1 MHADDLARLPIFAGL
16 TPEQLACLAEH
27 FSVVAYLEGTEIFA
41 AGDRA
46 DQLYILRSGEVV
58 IRYRP
63 YDGGS
68 LDLALLQPG
77 GAFGWSAALKRAYYT
92 SSAFCR
98 TAVQVLVI
106 SANALHQIMADDP
119 ELAGMLLERTA
130 LIAGSRLDSLGRQV
144 IELLQPK
151 THKPLARRG
160 AHSSSK

>member
-1 MHADDLARLPIFAGL
+1 MHADDLARLPMFAGL
-16 TPEQLACLAEH
+16 SPDQLAR
-27 FSVVAYLEGTEIFA
+27 LEGHFEVVGYMEVTEIFA

-68 LDLALLQPG
+68 LDVTLIQPG

-98 TAVQVLVI
+98 TDVQVLSI
-106 SANALHQIMADDP
+106 SANALHKIMSDNS
-119 ELAGMLLERTA
+119 ELAGLLLERTA

-151 THKPLARRG
+151 THRPTAKRG
-160 AHSSSK
+160 TPSSRE